1 VPQSRGDRPCR
12 RAAVPPCHRAVACPR
27 PHAPTPTRPHA
38 HTPTHPR
45 PLGKY
50 WEIHSHA
57 AGGPWTTQVSAASAL
72 TVVSLSPHV
81 GGRCLRTCRCR
92 QRGCGERGGTRG
104 ARLSARPLHA
114 LCTPSARPL
123 HALCTPSARPLHA
136 LCTPSA
142 RPPPYRSAP
151 YHSPTDASGPATCS
165 GQRARTRR

>member
-1 VPQSRGDRPCR
+1 MPQSRGDRPCR

-123 HALCTPSARPLHA
+123 HALCTPSSLPQRSLPQSDGRVGSSYVFRPEG
-136 LCTPSA
+136 TN
-142 RPPPYRSAP
+142 
-151 YHSPTDASGPATCS
+151 TQVVSGTW
-165 GQRARTRR
+165 